1 MRVLKKNAIMKKT
14 IILSIFGCTAIAVP
28 NVRGQSGPDV
38 INSSGGYAVVSGRT
52 YEWSIAEMV
61 VTTEVGGS
69 VIVTQGLLQP
79 IDSALTSVPVT
90 SIPSSQL
97 SVYPNPTK
105 SIVNISFDAPAS
117 GNLSYRLLDMTGRL
131 IVEDN
136 NPVPKGSNTVKQV
149 DLAKLANANYMLQV
163 LYTEGDKSSSSTFK
177 IQKIN

>member
-1 MRVLKKNAIMKKT
+1 MKKT

-28 NVRGQSGPDV
+28 NVRGQSGPDI
-38 INSSGGYAVVSGRT
+38 INSSGGYAVVGGRT
-52 YEWSIAEMV
+52 FEWSIAEMV

-90 SIPSSQL
+90 GIPSSQL
-97 SVYPNPTK
+97 TVYPNPTK

-117 GNLSYRLLDMTGRL
+117 GNLSYKLLDMAGRL
-131 IVEDN
+131 IAEDS
-136 NPVPKGSNTVKQV
+136 NPVSKGSSVRQV
-149 DLAKLANANYMLQV
+149 DLGKLANANYMLQV
-163 LYTEGDKSSSSTFK
+163 FYTEGDKSSSSTFK